1 MTKVKICGL
10 RSQAMVEATCGLA
23 PDYIGFVFAK
33 SKRQVSPE
41 CVAEITV
48 NVPKTIKKVGVFV
61 SPTLTE
67 LADTVSIAGLDMIQI
82 HGKVPAGPYPVPLIV
97 AQNGE
102 TATGGLPAGAD
113 FLLLDAP
120 PKEYVGGNG
129 TAFDWQ
135 AVDPEKF
142 DRSRLF
148 VAGGLNKE
156 NVRSAIDYFQP
167 YAVDVSS
174 GVETDGI
181 KDINKIE
188 EFIKIV
194 KGK

>member
-10 RSQAMVEATCGLA
+10 RSQATVEATCALN
-23 PDYIGFVFAK
+23 PDFIGFVFAK
-33 SKRQVSPE
+33 SRRQITPE
-41 CVAEITV
+41 HAREITV

-61 SPTLTE
+61 SPTLAE
-67 LADTVSIAGLDMIQI
+67 LEQTVAIAGLDLIQI
-82 HGKVPAGPYPVPLIV
+82 HKEVPAGPYPVPLIV
-97 AQNGE
+97 AENGE
-102 TATGGLPAGAD
+102 AASGQLPTGAD

-135 AVDPEKF
+135 AVDPMKF
-142 DRSRLF
+142 DREKLF
-148 VAGGLNKE
+148 VAGGLNQK
-156 NVRSAIDYFQP
+156 NVRSAIEYFQP

-174 GVETDGI
+174 GVETDGV
-181 KDINKIE
+181 KDIIKIE